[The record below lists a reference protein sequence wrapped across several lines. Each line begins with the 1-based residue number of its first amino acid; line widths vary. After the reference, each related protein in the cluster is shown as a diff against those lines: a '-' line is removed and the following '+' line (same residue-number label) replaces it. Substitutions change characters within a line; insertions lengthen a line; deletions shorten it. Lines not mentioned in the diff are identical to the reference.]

1 MIFKTSSSR
10 PSHGFAPL
18 SPADP
23 QHNSLSTH
31 PLGSHCFRLLPYLG
45 VVLTTGK
52 SRKEEC
58 PLCEENVEKPCV
70 VPANKEVGILR
81 SMKQAPEFVASV
93 RQEMKLV
100 HRPSWH
106 EVRSTTVIVVAF
118 FLLFLLYFYLLDRIF
133 SPVYRWLYLR

>member
-1 MIFKTSSSR
+1 
-10 PSHGFAPL
+10 
-18 SPADP
+18 
-23 QHNSLSTH
+23 
-31 PLGSHCFRLLPYLG
+31 
-45 VVLTTGK
+45 
-52 SRKEEC
+52 
-58 PLCEENVEKPCV
+58 
-70 VPANKEVGILR
+70 
-81 SMKQAPEFVASV
+81 MKQAPEFVASV